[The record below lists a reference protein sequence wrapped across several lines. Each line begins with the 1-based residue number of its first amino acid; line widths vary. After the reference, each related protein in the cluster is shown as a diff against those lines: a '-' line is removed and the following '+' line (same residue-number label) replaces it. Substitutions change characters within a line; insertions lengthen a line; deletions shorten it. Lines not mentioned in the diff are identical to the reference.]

1 MKKPVFKNEITAA
14 QNERT
19 NNARQ
24 AILWVVS
31 FMAVVSIFLMMTG
44 CTPKRQQVATYWG
57 NTPGQALL
65 AARLHAID
73 VNGVFYTV
81 APTGSMRPTLEAGDY
96 VVVKAIDF
104 QKLQPGMMVNYQARW
119 LRPTS
124 PTAVHWCVRKYGDEW
139 VMDGE
144 NNKNYENTK
153 ETMMGKKEF
162 RGIVVAIYTTRPSP

>member
-1 MKKPVFKNEITAA
+1 
-14 QNERT
+14 
-19 NNARQ
+19 
-24 AILWVVS
+24 
-31 FMAVVSIFLMMTG
+31 
-44 CTPKRQQVATYWG
+44 
-57 NTPGQALL
+57 
-65 AARLHAID
+65 
-73 VNGVFYTV
+73 
-81 APTGSMRPTLEAGDY
+81 MRPTLEAGDY

>member
-1 MKKPVFKNEITAA
+1 MKAEFKNEVTPA
-14 QNERT
+14 QNVRT
-19 NNARQ
+19 Q
-24 AILWVVS
+24 ASKPVVITIILC
-31 FMAVVSIFLMMTG
+31 MGIIAYILMLTG

-104 QKLQPGMMVNYQARW
+104 QELQPGMMVNYQARW

-153 ETMMGKKEF
+153 DTMMGKKEF